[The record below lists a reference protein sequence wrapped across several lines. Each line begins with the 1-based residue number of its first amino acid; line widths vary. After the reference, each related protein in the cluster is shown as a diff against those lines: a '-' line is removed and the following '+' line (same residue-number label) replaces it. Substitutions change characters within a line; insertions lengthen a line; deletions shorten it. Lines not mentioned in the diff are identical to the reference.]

1 MSSTSITATGNAN
14 YGSAQT
20 CGRDRISI
28 RFTQAVLRKA
38 HSLFRTKIPVELAV
52 LAKCKPRTVEYWS
65 DSKDPRP
72 MDLDDLLNILGSGEA
87 ISIDVMQVFW
97 DHIPEI
103 TRERW
108 LKQELLNRRLAAVER
123 KKKAAGD
130 EADQIRQLRFELNKR

>member
-1 MSSTSITATGNAN
+1 MTATSITTLGNAN

-72 MDLDDLLNILGSGEA
+72 MDLDDLLNILGSGEQ
-87 ISIDVMQVFW
+87 ISLDVMQVFW
-97 DHIPEI
+97 DHIPEF

-108 LKQELLNRRLAAVER
+108 LKDELDRRKLAAIER
-123 KKKAAGD
+123 KAAKVNR
-130 EADQIRQLRFELNKR
+130 ELAQIKMEFNQK